1 VKKIKGLFRLLRF
14 ELPFSAG
21 VCVVMGQLLA
31 LGEFAPLLVTI
42 FGFMSVFSISASI
55 LVLNDFFDIET
66 DKINAPH
73 RPIPAKLVSPS
84 EAFWLSIFLLFV
96 GLVLSYLISIIVVLF
111 SITLAV
117 IGFLYNGK
125 LKKSGLIGNILVSIS
140 VGMTFIYGGA
150 TVGLPLNKMVL
161 LFSLIAVLIDLG
173 EEIASDAMDIKGD
186 LIINSNSLAIKYG
199 MPAALKISGFIFLF
213 VVLLTF
219 VPFIMNWLPLI
230 YLIPILIMDFFFIY
244 LTVRL
249 LRSRNDE
256 GRKYIRWIYLGATV
270 GLLIFLAIR
279 LISTQ

>member
-1 VKKIKGLFRLLRF
+1 LRF

-96 GLVLSYLISIIVVLF
+96 GLVLSYLISIIVLLF

-244 LTVRL
+244 PTVRL